1 MDTHSWSPQPWDIMR
16 DILHGTSLESLLASL
31 PKVAYKKQIYQFI
44 YFFNFF
50 FGMGKGSSLP
60 LLDKPGVP
68 NMLPNV
74 LPTRSDFIKKI
85 PRCYIS
91 LHKLFIYYYY
101 YSLFFILY
109 FFYISENN
117 IIGVEAAKVVP

>member
-31 PKVAYKKQIYQFI
+31 PKVAYKKQIYQFL
-44 YFFNFF
+44 FFFYFF

-91 LHKLFIYYYY
+91 LHKLFIIIIIIYY
-101 YSLFFILY
+101 LFFI
-109 FFYISENN
+109 FFTFLK
-117 IIGVEAAKVVP
+117 II

>member
-1 MDTHSWSPQPWDIMR
+1 MDTHSWSPQPRDIMR

-31 PKVAYKKQIYQFI
+31 PKVAYKKQIYQFLF
-44 YFFNFF
+44 FFNFF

-91 LHKLFIYYYY
+91 LHKLLLLLLLFI
-101 YSLFFILY
+101 LFFFTFLK
-109 FFYISENN
+109 
-117 IIGVEAAKVVP
+117 II